1 MTSIQSLT
9 TFFGWCSAISIG
21 ILLLSSVALILMRGT
36 VSKIHAALFGMAE
49 PDLPRAYFQY
59 LAQFKIAVIVF
70 NLVPYIALRLMA

>member
-1 MTSIQSLT
+1 MTSLQSLT

-21 ILLLSSVALILMRGT
+21 ILLLSSLGLILMRGT
-36 VSKIHAALFGMAE
+36 ISKMHTRLFCMTEA
-49 PDLPRAYFQY
+49 DLSRAYFQY